1 MCLKNCRKSEI
12 GRKKTP
18 EIGSRKSE
26 FRFTSAGQPEQEILV
41 RLLTDY
47 ITLVHFG
54 LQNILEP
61 LQTKF
66 RIYIANT
73 NDKC

>member
-12 GRKKTP
+12 GRK
-18 EIGSRKSE
+18 KSE